1 MDACM
6 ALIPAGTTTSSSAFT
21 ATASRHVPVLCG
33 KITRAPFDRPF
44 TSAATSTTIPAPSNP
59 GVAGSS
65 ARTGYFPSIWFKS
78 AGLIGA
84 ARIFTITSP
93 AAGVGHGR
101 DSTRN
106 TSAGFPCVSYTAA
119 FIVFMMSSSQHPH
132 ASANNPQT
140 HRSPGGLSSSAWQ
153 TATRVA
159 LFGMVV
165 NSIFAIAKILG
176 GFFGHAY
183 VLIADGI
190 ESGLDVAGSFV
201 IWSGLKVAARP
212 PDASHPYGH
221 GKAEPIA
228 AMIVAVGVVAAAV
241 GLAIQSVREIFLP
254 HHAPAPYTLVILV
267 VVIMIKET
275 LFRYVNRIGRDI
287 DSTAVQTDA
296 WHHRSDALTSA
307 AAFIGIS
314 VALIGGRRWQ
324 SADDWAAIFACAV
337 IATNG
342 IRLLR
347 PAFYEIMDTAPRKI
361 VKSVCSVASSVP
373 GVIDVEN
380 CRARKMGL
388 DFYVDLHVGVDGN
401 ISVHEG
407 HEIAHRVKAA
417 IQQSNSRVADVLV
430 HIEPAQP

>member
-1 MDACM
+1 M
-6 ALIPAGTTTSSSAFT
+6 T
-21 ATASRHVPVLCG
+21 
-33 KITRAPFDRPF
+33 
-44 TSAATSTTIPAPSNP
+44 
-59 GVAGSS
+59 
-65 ARTGYFPSIWFKS
+65 
-78 AGLIGA
+78 
-84 ARIFTITSP
+84 
-93 AAGVGHGR
+93 
-101 DSTRN
+101 
-106 TSAGFPCVSYTAA
+106 
-119 FIVFMMSSSQHPH
+119 
-132 ASANNPQT
+132 
-140 HRSPGGLSSSAWQ
+140 SSAWQ
-153 TATRVA
+153 TGARVA
-159 LFGMVV
+159 LFGMIV

-267 VVIMIKET
+267 VVIVIKET
-275 LFRYVNRIGRDI
+275 LFRYVNRIGSDI
-287 DSTAVQTDA
+287 DSTAVKTDA

-388 DFYVDLHVGVDGN
+388 DFYVDLHVGVNGN